1 MTIEPLRNFKSN
13 DWDLALDI
21 DLALPLHQATLTLS
35 LPAA

>member
-13 DWDLALDI
+13 DWHLALDM
-21 DLALPLHQATLTLS
+21 DLALPVRQATLTLS